1 MMNKNKQ
8 HNEIDMHRLRE
19 ADEIIEN
26 TSPRG
31 GRLII
36 WSILIFIIFVLIWT
50 SIAEIDEV
58 TRGEGTV
65 IPSRQIQIIQ
75 NLEGGIISE
84 ILVREGDVVDKGQVL
99 IKLDNTL
106 FAAALREGETHCM
119 EHRAKAARLKAEASL
134 EEFIPPQIVVE
145 KYPQFVQ
152 REYQLYL
159 ARKEQFERQEKSLLK
174 ELKMMRPLVKEGAVS
189 EIEILRLDRNLNELR
204 DDYCTGARMELND
217 LLAEISRLQESNQAL
232 RDKFNRTEITA
243 PLKGVIKQVMVNTIG
258 GVIKPGMDV
267 LEIVPLDDS
276 LLIEARVTPADIAFI
291 HPGQEVMVKITAY
304 DFSIYGGLTGKIEN
318 IGADTIS
325 DDNNLSYYKIRVRTN
340 KSKFGSE
347 GNPLPIIPGMS
358 ARVDILTGKKTILH
372 YLLKPV
378 FRAKEK
384 AFRER

>member
-1 MMNKNKQ
+1 MNKNKQ
-8 HNEIDMHRLRE
+8 HNKIDMHRLRE
-19 ADEIIEN
+19 AEDIIEN

-65 IPSRQIQIIQ
+65 IPSRQIQVIQ

-84 ILVREGDVVDKGQVL
+84 ILVREGDVVDAGQIL
-99 IKLDNTL
+99 IKLDNTQ
-106 FAAALREGETHCM
+106 FAAALREGVAHCM

-134 EEFIPPQIVVE
+134 EEFIPPQVVLE
-145 KYPQFVQ
+145 KHPQFVQ

-159 ARKEQFERQEKSLLK
+159 ARKGQFKRQEKSLVK

-189 EIEILRLDRNLNELR
+189 EIEIL
-204 DDYCTGARMELND
+204 
-217 LLAEISRLQESNQAL
+217 RLQESNQAL

-276 LLIEARVTPADIAFI
+276 LLIEARITPADIAFI

>member
-1 MMNKNKQ
+1 MMNKNKL

-19 ADEIIEN
+19 ADEIIKN

-65 IPSRQIQIIQ
+65 IPSRQIQVIQ

-99 IKLDNTL
+99 IKLDNTQ

-119 EHRAKAARLKAEASL
+119 EHRAKAARLKAEATL
-134 EEFIPPQIVVE
+134 EEFIPPQAVVE

-204 DDYCTGARMELND
+204 DEYCTGARMELND

-232 RDKFNRTEITA
+232 RDKFNRTEIVA

-325 DDNNLSYYKIRVRTN
+325 DDNNQSYYKIRVRTN

-347 GNPLPIIPGMS
+347 ENPLPIIPGMS